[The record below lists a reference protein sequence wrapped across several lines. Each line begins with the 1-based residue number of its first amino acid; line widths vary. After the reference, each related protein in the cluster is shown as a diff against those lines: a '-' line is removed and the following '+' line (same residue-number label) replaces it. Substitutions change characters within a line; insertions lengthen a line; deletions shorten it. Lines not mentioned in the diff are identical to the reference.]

1 MTFQKAESIL
11 LTGIDKLA
19 AARKQLILDSETNI
33 IPTGNIYYVS
43 NHGDDSSDGKSPA
56 TSWKT
61 LEKVSTAELLPGDT
75 VFFKRGDIFR
85 GTIYVKEGV
94 TYSAYGK
101 GHKPMVFT
109 SPFNGAKFGSWEET
123 DVPDI
128 YRYSEK
134 FYDDVG
140 CIIFDIGYAHAIK
153 AAVDFK
159 NHINVTTGRKFE
171 SYRDLDEDLSFY
183 HDLGGAN
190 LQAQEGTGTL
200 YLKSTMGAPHE
211 RFFDIEFGV
220 RKNLFNVGKAKNV
233 RVNNLCIK
241 YCGCHGVSAESASGL
256 TVDFCEIG
264 WIGGSVHSYV
274 DGKPSRF
281 GNAAAIFGECADF
294 TVESCYIHDVYDAGI
309 SCCFPEQD
317 DCGKVMKDISCHG
330 NLIENCSYSVA
341 YSTNT
346 PDQEISHMRI
356 YDNIMRFAGYSFG
369 RQRPEKGTDA
379 HIKSFECEN
388 TTKNLE
394 IFGNI
399 FYRSRH
405 MMIDSVSYTP
415 HAISSIR
422 ANIFL
427 QTEHG
432 SFGNFDF
439 GSSDAIPY
447 MSDAIEKQGLGDCG
461 NTYYVL

>member
-1 MTFQKAESIL
+1 MNFQKTDSAL
-11 LTGIDKLA
+11 TTGIDKLSA
-19 AARKQLILDSETNI
+19 SRKQMIVDSDTNI
-33 IPTGNIYYVS
+33 IPTGTIYYVS
-43 NHGDDSSDGKSPA
+43 NHGSDDSDGKSPA
-56 TSWKT
+56 SSWQT
-61 LEKVSTAELLPGDT
+61 LDKVSSAPLKPGDT

-85 GTIYVKEGV
+85 GSLQAKEGV

-109 SPFNGAKFGSWEET
+109 SPFNGAKFGKWEET
-123 DVPDI
+123 DVPDV
-128 YRYSEK
+128 YRFSEK
-134 FYDDVG
+134 IAEDVG

-159 NHINVTTGRKFE
+159 NKINVTTGKPFD
-171 SYRDLDEDLSFY
+171 SYRCLEEDLSFY
-183 HDLGGAN
+183 HDLGGEN
-190 LQAQEGTGTL
+190 LRQADGGVL
-200 YLKSTMGAPHE
+200 YLKSTMGAPDE

-220 RKNLFNVGKAKNV
+220 RKNCINVGNANNV
-233 RVNNLCIK
+233 RINNLCIK
-241 YCGCHGVSAESASGL
+241 YCGCHGISAESACGL
-256 TVDFCEIG
+256 TVDSCEIG
-264 WIGGSVHSYV
+264 WIGGSVHSYI

-309 SCCFPEQD
+309 SCCFPECM

-341 YSTNT
+341 YSTHT
-346 PDQEISHMRI
+346 PDQEISHVRI
-356 YDNIMRFAGYSFG
+356 YDNIMRLAGYGFG
-369 RQRPEKGTDA
+369 KQRPEKGTDA

-388 TTKNLE
+388 TTKNME

-405 MMIDSVSYTP
+405 MMIDSASEGP
-415 HAISSIR
+415 ANSPLIR
-422 ANIFL
+422 SNIFL

-432 SFGNFDF
+432 SFGNLGF

-447 MSDAIEKQGLGDCG
+447 TSEAIEKEGFSENG
-461 NTYYVL
+461 NTFYVL

>member
-1 MTFQKAESIL
+1 MNFQKADSAL
-11 LTGIDKLA
+11 STGVNKLSA
-19 AARKQLILDSETNI
+19 SRKQLILDSETNI
-33 IPTGNIYYVS
+33 IPTGSIYYVS
-43 NHGDDSSDGKSPA
+43 NHGSDDSDGKTPA
-56 TSWKT
+56 TSWQT
-61 LEKVSTAELLPGDT
+61 LEKVSNAPLKPGDT

-85 GTIYVKEGV
+85 GALQAKEGV

-109 SPFNGAKFGSWEET
+109 SPFNGAKFGHWEET

-134 FYDDVG
+134 IIEDVG

-159 NHINVTTGRKFE
+159 NQINVTTGRPFA
-171 SYRDLDEDLSFY
+171 SYKDLEEDLSFY
-183 HDLGGAN
+183 HDLGGEN
-190 LQAQEGTGTL
+190 LKNPEGGVL
-200 YLKSTMGAPHE
+200 YLKSTMGAPDE

-220 RKNLFNVGKAKNV
+220 RKNLINVGHAKNV
-233 RVNNLCIK
+233 RINNLCIK
-241 YCGCHGVSAESASGL
+241 YCGCHGISAESASGL

-309 SCCFPEQD
+309 SCCFPESND
-317 DCGKVMKDISCHG
+317 GGKVMKDVSCHG

-341 YSTNT
+341 YSTHT
-346 PDQEISHMRI
+346 PDQEISHVRI
-356 YDNIMRFAGYSFG
+356 YDNIMRFAGYGFG
-369 RQRPEKGTDA
+369 KQRPEKGTDA

-399 FYRSRH
+399 FYRSRY
-405 MMIDSVSYTP
+405 MMIDSASESARTAPV
-415 HAISSIR
+415 IR
-422 ANIFL
+422 SNVFF

-432 SFGNFDF
+432 SFGNLGF
-439 GSSDAIPY
+439 GSSDSIPY
-447 MSDAIEKQGLGDCG
+447 TSDAIEKQDFCDEG
-461 NTYYVL
+461 NIYYAL